1 MSQSTL
7 AQAESGLSADIDAV
21 RCECSA
27 FARCPR

>member
-21 RCECSA
+21 RCC
-27 FARCPR
+27 ARASTPRMR